1 MEPVLNVTNKDTF
14 IKEKIENNYLLIS
27 YHLIIESYLCLLDLK
42 PVIMSLCSSVCL
54 QREMSIPYYSSCSEP
69 IAEYS
74 SKINATFLTKTLK
87 MRKFLL
93 NNSAKKSKFITN
105 HEKIKILNI
114 FQRIKVPISELWA
127 LTSMTQ
133 NKRNHNRA
141 MFSTSCTF
149 PK

>member
-1 MEPVLNVTNKDTF
+1 ME
-14 IKEKIENNYLLIS
+14 IIENNYLLIS
-27 YHLIIESYLCLLDLK
+27 NHWIIESYLCLLDLK

-69 IAEYS
+69 MAEYS

-87 MRKFLL
+87 MRKFLS
-93 NNSAKKSKFITN
+93 NNSAKKWKFITN

-114 FQRIKVPISELWA
+114 FQRIKVPISKLWA

-141 MFSTSCTF
+141 MFSTSCIF

>member
-1 MEPVLNVTNKDTF
+1 ME
-14 IKEKIENNYLLIS
+14 IIENNYLLIS
-27 YHLIIESYLCLLDLK
+27 NHWIIESYLCLLDLK
-42 PVIMSLCSSVCL
+42 PVIMSLCSSSVCL

-69 IAEYS
+69 IAEHS
-74 SKINATFLTKTLK
+74 SKINTTFLTKTLK

-105 HEKIKILNI
+105 HQKIKILNI

-141 MFSTSCTF
+141 MFSTSCIF

>member
-1 MEPVLNVTNKDTF
+1 MIICHKKVEPVLNVTNKDTF

-69 IAEYS
+69 MAEYS

-87 MRKFLL
+87 MRKFLS
-93 NNSAKKSKFITN
+93 NNSAKKWKFITN

-114 FQRIKVPISELWA
+114 FQRIKVPISKL
-127 LTSMTQ
+127 
-133 NKRNHNRA
+133 
-141 MFSTSCTF
+141 
-149 PK
+149 

>member
-1 MEPVLNVTNKDTF
+1 MIICHKKVEPVLNVTNKDTF

-87 MRKFLL
+87 MRKFLS
-93 NNSAKKSKFITN
+93 NNSAKKWKFITN

-114 FQRIKVPISELWA
+114 FQRIKVPISKL
-127 LTSMTQ
+127 
-133 NKRNHNRA
+133 
-141 MFSTSCTF
+141 
-149 PK
+149 

>member
-1 MEPVLNVTNKDTF
+1 MIFCHKKVEPVLNVTNKATF

-93 NNSAKKSKFITN
+93 NNSAKKLKFITN

-114 FQRIKVPISELWA
+114 FQRIKVPISEL
-127 LTSMTQ
+127 
-133 NKRNHNRA
+133 
-141 MFSTSCTF
+141 
-149 PK
+149 

>member
-1 MEPVLNVTNKDTF
+1 MIICHKKVEPVLNVTNKDTF

-69 IAEYS
+69 IAEHS
-74 SKINATFLTKTLK
+74 SKINTTFLTKTLK
-87 MRKFLL
+87 MRKFLS
-93 NNSAKKSKFITN
+93 NNSAKKWKFITN

-114 FQRIKVPISELWA
+114 FQRIKVPISKL
-127 LTSMTQ
+127 
-133 NKRNHNRA
+133 
-141 MFSTSCTF
+141 
-149 PK
+149 